1 MIELY
6 ELRQFA
12 AFAGCGTLS
21 DAAKLLHLSQPA
33 LSRNMKKLEEELGV
47 TLFTRTKNRLE
58 LNENGKY
65 APQLIQKIMDDADSL
80 PVKIREFDRKNRTLT
95 IGVCSP
101 APIWILTPFIY
112 NQYPHMTIQTEM
124 ADEEVLLEGL
134 RNHTY
139 HLAVL
144 QKSPEDPQLFAREC
158 GRESLMFAL
167 PRGHRFGRRK
177 SLSFAEMNGE
187 NMFLM
192 SDIGFWNFVRTEKM
206 PDSRFLTQHV
216 RFNFSELLKAS
227 SLPAFTSDLA
237 EKYIE
242 ADTNRIHVPISDPE
256 AAVTY
261 YLVCRKEERKEFH
274 SLFSSLKTV

>member
-1 MIELY
+1 MIEIY

-21 DAAKLLHLSQPA
+21 EAANILHLSQPA

-47 TLFTRTKNRLE
+47 ALITRRKNRLE

-65 APQLIQKIMDDADSL
+65 AQELIQKFLEEADSL
-80 PVKIREFDRKNRTLT
+80 PVKMREFDRKNRTLT
-95 IGVCSP
+95 IGVCAP

-112 NQYPHMTIQTEM
+112 NQFPHMTIQTEM
-124 ADEEVLLEGL
+124 ADEKALLEGL
-134 RNHTY
+134 ENHTY

-144 QKSPEDPQLFAREC
+144 QRPPENPGLFIREC

-167 PRGHRFGRRK
+167 PKGHRFARRK
-177 SLSFAEMNGE
+177 SLTFEEMNGE
-187 NMFLM
+187 NMLLM

-206 PDSRFLTQHV
+206 PDSRFLTQDD
-216 RFNFSELLKAS
+216 RFNFSELIRAS

-237 EKYIE
+237 EKYF
-242 ADTNRIHVPISDPE
+242 DTKMDRTLIPISDPE
-256 AAVTY
+256 ATVTY
-261 YLVCRKEERKEFH
+261 YLACRKEEKKEFH
-274 SLFSSLKTV
+274 GLFSSLRS

>member
-1 MIELY
+1 MIEIY

-21 DAAKLLHLSQPA
+21 EAANILHLSQPA

-47 TLFTRTKNRLE
+47 ALFTRRKNRLE

-65 APQLIQKIMDDADSL
+65 AQELIQKFLEEADSL
-80 PVKIREFDRKNRTLT
+80 PVKMREFDRKNRTLT
-95 IGVCSP
+95 IGVCAP

-112 NQYPHMTIQTEM
+112 NQFPHMTIQTEM
-124 ADEEVLLEGL
+124 ADEKALLEGL
-134 RNHTY
+134 ENHTY

-144 QKSPEDPQLFAREC
+144 QRPPENPGLFIREC

-167 PRGHRFGRRK
+167 PKGHRFARRK
-177 SLSFAEMNGE
+177 SLTFEEMNGE
-187 NMFLM
+187 NMLLM

-206 PDSRFLTQHV
+206 PDSRFLTQDD
-216 RFNFSELLKAS
+216 RFNFSELIRAS

-237 EKYIE
+237 EKYF
-242 ADTNRIHVPISDPE
+242 DTKMDRTLIPISDSE
-256 AAVTY
+256 ATVTY
-261 YLVCRKEERKEFH
+261 YLACRKEEKKEFH
-274 SLFSSLKTV
+274 GLFSSLRS

>member
-1 MIELY
+1 MIEIY

-21 DAAKLLHLSQPA
+21 EAANILHLSQPA

-47 TLFTRTKNRLE
+47 ALFTRRKNRLE

-65 APQLIQKIMDDADSL
+65 AQELIQKFLEEADSL
-80 PVKIREFDRKNRTLT
+80 PVKMREFDRKNRTLT
-95 IGVCSP
+95 IGVCAP

-112 NQYPHMTIQTEM
+112 NQFPHMTIQTEM
-124 ADEEVLLEGL
+124 ADEKALLEGL
-134 RNHTY
+134 ENHTY

-144 QKSPEDPQLFAREC
+144 QRPPENPGLFIREC

-167 PRGHRFGRRK
+167 PKGHRFARRK
-177 SLSFAEMNGE
+177 SLTFEEMNGE
-187 NMFLM
+187 NMLLM

-206 PDSRFLTQHV
+206 PDSRFLTQDD
-216 RFNFSELLKAS
+216 RFNFSELIRAS

-237 EKYIE
+237 EKYF
-242 ADTNRIHVPISDPE
+242 DTKMDRTLIPISDPE
-256 AAVTY
+256 ATVTY
-261 YLVCRKEERKEFH
+261 YLACRKEEKKEFH
-274 SLFSSLKTV
+274 GLFSSLRS

>member
-1 MIELY
+1 MIEIY

-21 DAAKLLHLSQPA
+21 EAANILHLSQPA

-47 TLFTRTKNRLE
+47 ALFTRRKNRLE

-65 APQLIQKIMDDADSL
+65 AQELIQKFLEEADSL
-80 PVKIREFDRKNRTLT
+80 TVKMREFDRKNRTLT
-95 IGVCSP
+95 IGVCAP

-112 NQYPHMTIQTEM
+112 NQFPHMTIQTEM
-124 ADEEVLLEGL
+124 ADEKALLEGL
-134 RNHTY
+134 ENHTY

-144 QKSPEDPQLFAREC
+144 QRPPENPGLFVREC

-167 PRGHRFGRRK
+167 PKGHRFARRK
-177 SLSFAEMNGE
+177 SLTFEEMNGE
-187 NMFLM
+187 NMLLM

-206 PDSRFLTQHV
+206 PDSRFLTQDD
-216 RFNFSELLKAS
+216 RFNFSELIRAS

-237 EKYIE
+237 EKYF
-242 ADTNRIHVPISDPE
+242 DTKMDRTLIPISDSE
-256 AAVTY
+256 ATVTY
-261 YLVCRKEERKEFH
+261 YLACRKEEKKEFH
-274 SLFSSLKTV
+274 GLFSSLRS

>member
-1 MIELY
+1 MIEIY

-21 DAAKLLHLSQPA
+21 EAANILHLSQPA

-47 TLFTRTKNRLE
+47 ALFTRRKNRLE

-65 APQLIQKIMDDADSL
+65 AQELIQKFLEEADSL
-80 PVKIREFDRKNRTLT
+80 PVKMREFDRKNRTLT
-95 IGVCSP
+95 IGVCAP

-112 NQYPHMTIQTEM
+112 NQFPHMTIQTEM
-124 ADEEVLLEGL
+124 ADEKALLEGL
-134 RNHTY
+134 ENHTY

-144 QKSPEDPQLFAREC
+144 QRPPENPGLFVREC

-167 PRGHRFGRRK
+167 PKGHRFARRK
-177 SLSFAEMNGE
+177 SLTFEEMNGE
-187 NMFLM
+187 NMLLM

-206 PDSRFLTQHV
+206 PDSRFLTQDD
-216 RFNFSELLKAS
+216 RFNFSELIRAS

-237 EKYIE
+237 EKYF
-242 ADTNRIHVPISDPE
+242 DTKMDRTLIPISDSE
-256 AAVTY
+256 ATVTY
-261 YLVCRKEERKEFH
+261 YLACRKEEKKEFH
-274 SLFSSLKTV
+274 GLFSSLRS

>member
-1 MIELY
+1 MIEIY

-21 DAAKLLHLSQPA
+21 EAANILHLSQPA

-47 TLFTRTKNRLE
+47 ALFTRRKNRLE

-65 APQLIQKIMDDADSL
+65 AQELIQKFLEEADSL
-80 PVKIREFDRKNRTLT
+80 PVKMREFDRKNRTLT
-95 IGVCSP
+95 IGVCAP

-112 NQYPHMTIQTEM
+112 NQFPHMTVQTEM
-124 ADEEVLLEGL
+124 ADEKALLEGL
-134 RNHTY
+134 ENHTY

-144 QKSPEDPQLFAREC
+144 QRPPENPGLFVREC

-167 PRGHRFGRRK
+167 PKGHRFARRK
-177 SLSFAEMNGE
+177 SLTFEEMNGE
-187 NMFLM
+187 NMLLM

-206 PDSRFLTQHV
+206 PDSRFLTQDD
-216 RFNFSELLKAS
+216 RFNFSELIRAS

-237 EKYIE
+237 EKYF
-242 ADTNRIHVPISDPE
+242 DTKMDRTLIPISDPE
-256 AAVTY
+256 ATVTY
-261 YLVCRKEERKEFH
+261 YLACRKEEKKEFH
-274 SLFSSLKTV
+274 GLFSSLRS